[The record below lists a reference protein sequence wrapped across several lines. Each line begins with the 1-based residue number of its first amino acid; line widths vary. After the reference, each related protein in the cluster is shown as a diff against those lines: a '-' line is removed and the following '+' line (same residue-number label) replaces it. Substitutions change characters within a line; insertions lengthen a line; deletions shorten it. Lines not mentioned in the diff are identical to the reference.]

1 LVKHPAQN
9 DNEGEMTTQRIRTAA
24 AAFETRDEAERAVD
38 RLRDAGFD
46 AEQVGWAMRGEH
58 KDDRPA
64 GADAAAVGAGTGAVV
79 GGAVGAAG
87 AAAAM
92 ALIPGLG
99 PFLAGGYLGT
109 VLIATGGGAVAGGL
123 LGGLT
128 GMGMDEDEA
137 TYYDEQFRA
146 GRVVVT
152 VNAGERYTE
161 AADILRDSGGQTFR
175 PGTVAAIDR

>member
-1 LVKHPAQN
+1 
-9 DNEGEMTTQRIRTAA
+9 MRTAA
-24 AAFETRDEAERAVD
+24 AAFETRDQAERAVD

-46 AEQVGWAMRGEH
+46 AEQVGWAMRGGD
-58 KDDRPA
+58 KDDRPEGTEDVATGA
-64 GADAAAVGAGTGAVV
+64 GAGAVV

-109 VLIATGGGAVAGGL
+109 VLIAAGGGAVAGGL

-128 GMGMDEDEA
+128 GMGMDEEEA
-137 TYYDEQFRA
+137 KHYDEQFRA

-152 VNAGERYTE
+152 VNADERYTE
-161 AADILRDSGGQTFR
+161 AADILRASGGQTFR
-175 PGTVAAIDR
+175 PGAVASTDR